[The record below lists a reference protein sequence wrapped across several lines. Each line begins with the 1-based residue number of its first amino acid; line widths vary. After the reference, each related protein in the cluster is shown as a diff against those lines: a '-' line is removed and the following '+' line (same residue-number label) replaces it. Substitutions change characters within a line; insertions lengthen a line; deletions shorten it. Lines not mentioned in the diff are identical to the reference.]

1 MKKLID
7 GKCVQMCKISLKKMS
22 LSNDVVILPG
32 ISNLELRFDGW
43 CLSVPDHRL
52 LMKIT

>member
-1 MKKLID
+1 
-7 GKCVQMCKISLKKMS
+7 MS

>member
-1 MKKLID
+1 MVSAL
-7 GKCVQMCKISLKKMS
+7 KCVKCHQKNDG

-52 LMKIT
+52 FN